1 MSVWRFSE
9 GSDAAM
15 FSIRH
20 LRTNEGFIKAG
31 ADYAKQP
38 RPWPKHQWT
47 NKVNNVPHLGDL
59 NINFTAK
66 K

>member
-1 MSVWRFSE
+1 M

-31 ADYAKQP
+31 VDYAEQP
-38 RPWPKHQWT
+38 RPSDQNTSGQTKLTTIRIWVT
-47 NKVNNVPHLGDL
+47 
-59 NINFTAK
+59 
-66 K
+66 